1 MSKLPTLR
9 PPALEADIAA
19 LARSY
24 RRANG
29 PVMALVN
36 RLGGGIEAQMALLPD
51 TLRAEVER
59 VVARALSAAHGL
71 AGAGRRVPD
80 MGGRAAV
87 LAAVVTGAAGGAGGL
102 PSAIAELP
110 VTIVVMMHAIRREAQ
125 AAGYDPD
132 SAEIKAACLEVFA
145 AGSPLAGDDGV
156 NSSFLTARL
165 TLTGPAIQKII
176 ATVAPRQAVAVLGA
190 VTGAALNAAYLTYY
204 REIARIRFALM
215 RLAELHGAEAVLLAF
230 ARATR
235 LRWSGC
241 NYGVRLTFARTRVIP
256 PEWRFVTGLRATLNK
271 PLKRVWACS
280 PGTLR
285 FRGFFFAGG
294 WHDRQ
299 MEHAHQA
306 GA

>member
-87 LAAVVTGAAGGAGGL
+87 LAAVVTGAAGGAGGV
-102 PSAIAELP
+102 PSAVAGLP
-110 VTIVVMMHAIRREAQ
+110 VSIAGRMHAIPRGAPGGGG
-125 AAGYDPD
+125 APD
-132 SAEIKAACLEVFA
+132 
-145 AGSPLAGDDGV
+145 
-156 NSSFLTARL
+156 
-165 TLTGPAIQKII
+165 
-176 ATVAPRQAVAVLGA
+176 
-190 VTGAALNAAYLTYY
+190 
-204 REIARIRFALM
+204 
-215 RLAELHGAEAVLLAF
+215 
-230 ARATR
+230 
-235 LRWSGC
+235 
-241 NYGVRLTFARTRVIP
+241 
-256 PEWRFVTGLRATLNK
+256 
-271 PLKRVWACS
+271 
-280 PGTLR
+280 
-285 FRGFFFAGG
+285 
-294 WHDRQ
+294 
-299 MEHAHQA
+299 
-306 GA
+306 

>member
-87 LAAVVTGAAGGAGGL
+87 LAAVVTGAAGGAGGRGFGGGWEGG
-102 PSAIAELP
+102 P
-110 VTIVVMMHAIRREAQ
+110 
-125 AAGYDPD
+125 GGGGGG
-132 SAEIKAACLEVFA
+132 CL
-145 AGSPLAGDDGV
+145 
-156 NSSFLTARL
+156 R
-165 TLTGPAIQKII
+165 
-176 ATVAPRQAVAVLGA
+176 
-190 VTGAALNAAYLTYY
+190 
-204 REIARIRFALM
+204 
-215 RLAELHGAEAVLLAF
+215 
-230 ARATR
+230 R
-235 LRWSGC
+235 LRNC
-241 NYGVRLTFARTRVIP
+241 R
-256 PEWRFVTGLRATLNK
+256 
-271 PLKRVWACS
+271 
-280 PGTLR
+280 
-285 FRGFFFAGG
+285 
-294 WHDRQ
+294 
-299 MEHAHQA
+299 
-306 GA
+306 

>member
-36 RLGGGIEAQMALLPD
+36 RLGGGVEAQMALLPD

-80 MGGRAAV
+80 MGGRVAV

-156 NSSFLTARL
+156 NSGFLTARL

-176 ATVAPRQAVAVLGA
+176 ATVAPRLAVAMGQKLAAQAVPVLGA

-230 ARATR
+230 AKATAPAV
-235 LRWSGC
+235 
-241 NYGVRLTFARTRVIP
+241 VRL
-256 PEWRFVTGLRATLNK
+256 
-271 PLKRVWACS
+271 
-280 PGTLR
+280 
-285 FRGFFFAGG
+285 
-294 WHDRQ
+294 
-299 MEHAHQA
+299 
-306 GA
+306 

>member
-71 AGAGRRVPD
+71 AGAGRRGAGLGGWGVVD

-87 LAAVVTGAAGGAGGL
+87 LGGVVAGAAGGAGGL

-176 ATVAPRQAVAVLGA
+176 ATVAPR
-190 VTGAALNAAYLTYY
+190 
-204 REIARIRFALM
+204 IACI
-215 RLAELHGAEAVLLAF
+215 
-230 ARATR
+230 
-235 LRWSGC
+235 
-241 NYGVRLTFARTRVIP
+241 
-256 PEWRFVTGLRATLNK
+256 
-271 PLKRVWACS
+271 
-280 PGTLR
+280 
-285 FRGFFFAGG
+285 
-294 WHDRQ
+294 
-299 MEHAHQA
+299 
-306 GA
+306 